1 MSFFFDSCRRQLS
14 FKNDTPTEKNK
25 IFQKMPAKKSKKQP
39 LQLDAPPASDSEDEQ
54 VLEIAI
60 SPVVTAQVEVKLSSV
75 DSAVVPAEN
84 DPIELVSLVSSIQN
98 DIKADIREVEKEIAA
113 LMEIVGQKK
122 QLIKEK
128 NSRLKLWEKRVST
141 PTTAENASLAVKVRE
156 NDRQLHNDQDGSIW
170 YKSGSKK
177 QYIKVSAVKVSTKSV
192 REAGKPVLDGKE
204 GKVHIKDSTVTLS
217 DLEEVGETE
226 LVEKLTGAMS
236 STNI

>member
-1 MSFFFDSCRRQLS
+1 
-14 FKNDTPTEKNK
+14 
-25 IFQKMPAKKSKKQP
+25 MPAKKSASKKQP

-75 DSAVVPAEN
+75 ESAAVSAEN

-98 DIKADIREVEKEIAA
+98 DIKADIREVGKEIAA

-128 NSRLKLWEKRVST
+128 TSRLKLWEKRVST
-141 PTTAENASLAVKVRE
+141 PTTAENASLAVKVKE
-156 NDRQLHNDQDGSIW
+156 NDRQLHNDDDGSLW
-170 YKSGSKK
+170 YKSGLKK

-192 REAGKPVLDGKE
+192 RDAGKLVLDGKE
-204 GKVHIKDSTVTLS
+204 AKVHIKDPTVTLS
-217 DLEEVGETE
+217 DLEAVEETE
-226 LVEKLTGAMS
+226 LVEKFTAMS
-236 STNI
+236 SSNI

>member
-1 MSFFFDSCRRQLS
+1 MSS
-14 FKNDTPTEKNK
+14 NK
-25 IFQKMPAKKSKKQP
+25 KKSSKKKQP
-39 LQLDAPPASDSEDEQ
+39 LKLQLDAPPASDSEDEQ
-54 VLEIAI
+54 VLQIAV
-60 SPVVTAQVEVKLSSV
+60 SPSPITTVLTEE
-75 DSAVVPAEN
+75 SAVAVTSSSE
-84 DPIELVSLVSSIQN
+84 IELVSLVSSIQN

-128 NSRLKLWEKRVST
+128 TSRLKLWEKRVST
-141 PTTAENASLAVKVRE
+141 PTTAENASLAVKVKE
-156 NDRQLHNDQDGSIW
+156 NDRQLHNDVDGSLW
-170 YKSGSKK
+170 YKSGVKK

-226 LVEKLTGAMS
+226 LVEKLTAATMS
-236 STNI
+236 SI

>member
-1 MSFFFDSCRRQLS
+1 
-14 FKNDTPTEKNK
+14 
-25 IFQKMPAKKSKKQP
+25 MPPKKSKKQP

-54 VLEIAI
+54 ILEIAI

-75 DSAVVPAEN
+75 ESAVVSAEN

-98 DIKADIREVEKEIAA
+98 DIRADIREVEKEIAA

-170 YKSGSKK
+170 YKSGVKK

-226 LVEKLTGAMS
+226 LVEKLTAAMS
-236 STNI
+236 SSNI

>member
-1 MSFFFDSCRRQLS
+1 
-14 FKNDTPTEKNK
+14 
-25 IFQKMPAKKSKKQP
+25 MPAKKSASKKQP
-39 LQLDAPPASDSEDEQ
+39 LKLQAPPTSDSEDEQ
-54 VLEIAI
+54 VLEIAV
-60 SPVVTAQVEVKLSSV
+60 SPIVTPPVEVKLSSV
-75 DSAVVPAEN
+75 ESAVVSAEN

-128 NSRLKLWEKRVST
+128 TSRLKLWEKRVST

-156 NDRQLHNDQDGSIW
+156 NDRQLHNDDDGSLW
-170 YKSGSKK
+170 YKSGLKK

-226 LVEKLTGAMS
+226 LVEKLTAAMS
-236 STNI
+236 SI

>member
-1 MSFFFDSCRRQLS
+1 
-14 FKNDTPTEKNK
+14 
-25 IFQKMPAKKSKKQP
+25 MPAKKSASKKQP
-39 LQLDAPPASDSEDEQ
+39 LKLQAPPASDSEDEQ
-54 VLEIAI
+54 VFEIAV
-60 SPVVTAQVEVKLSSV
+60 SPIVTPPVEVKLSSV
-75 DSAVVPAEN
+75 ESAVVSAEN

-98 DIKADIREVEKEIAA
+98 DIKSDIREVEKEIAA

-141 PTTAENASLAVKVRE
+141 PTTAENASLAVKVKE
-156 NDRQLHNDQDGSIW
+156 NDRQLHNDDDGSLY
-170 YKSGSKK
+170 YKSGLKK

-217 DLEEVGETE
+217 DLEEVGESE

>member
-1 MSFFFDSCRRQLS
+1 
-14 FKNDTPTEKNK
+14 
-25 IFQKMPAKKSKKQP
+25 MPAKKSASKKQP
-39 LQLDAPPASDSEDEQ
+39 LKLQAPPASDSEDEQ

-60 SPVVTAQVEVKLSSV
+60 SPIVTPPVEVKLSSV
-75 DSAVVPAEN
+75 DSAVVSAEN
-84 DPIELVSLVSSIQN
+84 DPIELLSLVSSIQN

-226 LVEKLTGAMS
+226 LVEKLTAAMS

>member
-1 MSFFFDSCRRQLS
+1 
-14 FKNDTPTEKNK
+14 
-25 IFQKMPAKKSKKQP
+25 MPAKKSASKKQP
-39 LQLDAPPASDSEDEQ
+39 LKLQAPPASDSEDEQ
-54 VLEIAI
+54 VFEIAV
-60 SPVVTAQVEVKLSSV
+60 SPIVTPPVEVKLSSV
-75 DSAVVPAEN
+75 VESAVVSAEN

-98 DIKADIREVEKEIAA
+98 DIRADIREVEKEIAA

-141 PTTAENASLAVKVRE
+141 PTTAENASLAVKVKE
-156 NDRQLHNDQDGSIW
+156 NDRQLHNDQDGSLY
-170 YKSGSKK
+170 YKSGLKK

-217 DLEEVGETE
+217 DLEEVGESE

>member
-1 MSFFFDSCRRQLS
+1 
-14 FKNDTPTEKNK
+14 
-25 IFQKMPAKKSKKQP
+25 MPAKKKTSSKKQP
-39 LQLDAPPASDSEDEQ
+39 LKLQLDVPPASDSEDEQ

-60 SPVVTAQVEVKLSSV
+60 SPVVTPPVEVKLSSV
-75 DSAVVPAEN
+75 ESAVVSIEN

-98 DIKADIREVEKEIAA
+98 DIKTDIREVEKEIAA

-170 YKSGSKK
+170 YKSVQRNSTSKSR
-177 QYIKVSAVKVSTKSV
+177 Q
-192 REAGKPVLDGKE
+192 
-204 GKVHIKDSTVTLS
+204 
-217 DLEEVGETE
+217 
-226 LVEKLTGAMS
+226 
-236 STNI
+236 